1 MLREEDAAS
10 ADYFV
15 FENSLSGYDTIR
27 FTGDRKEAAEAES
40 LNAVFDTDTHEC
52 GVDYS
57 KAWTKYT
64 GYLPDERTRLWV
76 LEFFSSCR
84 RLFFSIRI
92 KSHLFFDVIKRFK
105 S

>member
-52 GVDYS
+52 GVDTPKRGQS
-57 KAWTKYT
+57 TQATCPT
-64 GYLPDERTRLWV
+64 SGQGCGYWN
-76 LEFFSSCR
+76 SSAAAAACSF
-84 RLFFSIRI
+84 LSG
-92 KSHLFFDVIKRFK
+92 
-105 S
+105 